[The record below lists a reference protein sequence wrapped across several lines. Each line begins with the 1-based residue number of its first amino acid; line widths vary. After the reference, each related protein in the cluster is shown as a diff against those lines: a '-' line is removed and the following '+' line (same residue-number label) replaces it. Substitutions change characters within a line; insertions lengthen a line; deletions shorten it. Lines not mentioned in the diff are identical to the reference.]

1 MTASAGRPEGLAGR
15 FGPGVISRQVAVRGA
30 VLGGGVL
37 SARAGADVHAF
48 TLGPEQDE
56 QFGGFWA
63 GAAEPVRGA
72 GVELGGLAGLHDEVK
87 LGEAQPDAAG
97 QHVHPLVALVGSQ
110 FGFALGGWE
119 EHLVGAQPAGPL
131 GQRDEGPAV
140 AAYWLRPDTGVARR
154 WRADELVERYLVGAG
169 QGQQQFQGR
178 LAAPRFQP
186 RQRAHGDA
194 GGRRHAGE
202 GGTAL
207 LAQRPQAWA
216 DHDRHRV
223 LGHGSIAATAN
234 RFVNR
239 SDRGASW
246 AHERDV

>member
-140 AAYWLRPDTGVARR
+140 AAYWLRPDTGVAWRR
-154 WRADELVERYLVGAG
+154 RAAGAAPASAGRPRPAQGPRAWIYCRFGKQICQSFGPRRIVGA
-169 QGQQQFQGR
+169 
-178 LAAPRFQP
+178 
-186 RQRAHGDA
+186 
-194 GGRRHAGE
+194 
-202 GGTAL
+202 
-207 LAQRPQAWA
+207 
-216 DHDRHRV
+216 
-223 LGHGSIAATAN
+223 
-234 RFVNR
+234 
-239 SDRGASW
+239 
-246 AHERDV
+246 